1 MEKSYAQKQC
11 KSYHD
16 RWFKFCAAR
25 KISFKFYPSV
35 NEILDFLTC
44 LFKDGLHYSCM
55 NTASSAL
62 SALVDYGQRNMTGSH
77 SYINQFLVRCLCTL
91 NSTSPIQQN
100 LGCLC
105 CFQLS
110 QISASKWWFELI
122 KQSTHTGTVVMPIAL
137 ISAQRLQTLKM
148 LESSTC
154 F

>member
-1 MEKSYAQKQC
+1 M
-11 KSYHD
+11 
-16 RWFKFCAAR
+16 
-25 KISFKFYPSV
+25 

-44 LFKDGLHYSCM
+44 LFKEGLHYSCM

-62 SALVDYGQRNMTGSH
+62 SALVNYGQRNTTGSH

-100 LGCLC
+100 LGRLC